1 MIVLKIRVKQDSFTP
16 QIKRLMGSLTG
27 NGRRNVLRAG
37 GYEFW
42 KIARANL
49 GISGVDRPRV
59 WSPLSYSYIKELREK
74 SFGTPLIP
82 TLLRTGTL
90 MNSIRIRPESQYCEV
105 FTELDYAPEHQFGAP
120 SKRLPARPYF
130 PVYGNGQLT
139 PYAEAKMILA
149 METEIMRQVT

>member
-1 MIVLKIRVKQDSFTP
+1 MIILKIRVKQNDFTP
-16 QIKRLMGSLTG
+16 QIKRLLGAIDG

-59 WSPLSYSYIKELREK
+59 WSPLSYSYIKQLREK
-74 SFGTPLIP
+74 SFGTPLVP

-90 MNSIRIRPESQYCEV
+90 LNSIRILTENNYCEV
-105 FTELDYAPEHQFGAP
+105 FTNCDYAPDHQFGVP
-120 SKRLPARPYF
+120 SRRLPPRPYF

-149 METEIMRQVT
+149 METEIMRQVL